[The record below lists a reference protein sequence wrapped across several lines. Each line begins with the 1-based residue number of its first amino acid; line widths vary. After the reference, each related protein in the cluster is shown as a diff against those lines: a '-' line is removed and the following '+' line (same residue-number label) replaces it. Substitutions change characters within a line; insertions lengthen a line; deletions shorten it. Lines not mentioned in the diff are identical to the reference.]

1 MEVGEWAEYS
11 VGAARGG
18 SEGRQRGEAVRG
30 GSRGGSEGR
39 QWGQASRTYCCGE
52 ERWDIVATVALVGLG
67 VTRAL
72 GPGNVRGAAL
82 EGGISVPVAACA
94 LVRSAMARC
103 SGVSP
108 RALVAVTSM
117 CSCSSSSRT
126 CSRGH
131 ATQV

>member
-72 GPGNVRGAAL
+72 GPGN
-82 EGGISVPVAACA
+82 E
-94 LVRSAMARC
+94 
-103 SGVSP
+103 
-108 RALVAVTSM
+108 
-117 CSCSSSSRT
+117 
-126 CSRGH
+126 CSRGSARGGH
-131 ATQV
+131 QRTGGGVRLGAQCHGEVQRRLASGIGRSHLDVLLLEQQPHL